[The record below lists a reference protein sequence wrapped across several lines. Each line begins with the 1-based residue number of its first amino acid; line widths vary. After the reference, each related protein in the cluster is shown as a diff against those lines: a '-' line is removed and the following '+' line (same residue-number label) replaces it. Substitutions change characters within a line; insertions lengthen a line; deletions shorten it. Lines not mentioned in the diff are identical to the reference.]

1 MDSVRVIVKR
11 IQDRE
16 EGLLKIRTQN
26 LNRFAGSTPT
36 LIFVACLLGI
46 LVTIISFMRVLSD
59 HNKRDALQKELLEKD
74 EQTSRRIELI
84 NDIATEISGGNY
96 DVQVEDSGSDALA
109 GIAGALNRM
118 TQSLHVSFNHLKDQ
132 QWLQTGIAQLNE
144 IMIGKKEL
152 EVL

>member
-26 LNRFAGSTPT
+26 LNRFSASTPT
-36 LIFVACLLGI
+36 LIIVACLLGI

-59 HNKRDALQKELLEKD
+59 HNKREALQNELQQKD
-74 EQTSRRIELI
+74 EQISRRLELI

-96 DVQVEDSGSDALA
+96 EVQIDD
-109 GIAGALNRM
+109 
-118 TQSLHVSFNHLKDQ
+118 
-132 QWLQTGIAQLNE
+132 
-144 IMIGKKEL
+144 
-152 EVL
+152 